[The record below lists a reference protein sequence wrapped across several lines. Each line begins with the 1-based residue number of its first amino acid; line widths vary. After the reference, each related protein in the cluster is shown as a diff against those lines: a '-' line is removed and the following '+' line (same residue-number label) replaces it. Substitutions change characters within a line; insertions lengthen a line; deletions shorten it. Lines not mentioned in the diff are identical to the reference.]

1 MHPDDEALAAIAL
14 GEAVEPDART
24 HVAGCARCQSFVAE
38 LAETLGIAREAATEE
53 LVAPPAAVW
62 QAISA
67 QVSDEPGAGGRGT
80 TIVATPPA
88 TMQSPDGSG
97 GGDELARRRRPRL
110 GWLAVAAAVG
120 VLAGVLGTQVLPQAF
135 APRPQVRAQAQLDTL
150 DTGTRGGAAELLS
163 SRGPALDLRVQVE
176 RLDAGDGYLEV
187 WLINSDL
194 KRMVSIG
201 VLPGEATEQDFRV
214 TRRLIDAGYVI
225 VDISREQFDDRPEH
239 SGDSLLRGSLA

>member
-24 HVAGCARCQSFVAE
+24 HVAGCARCQSVVAE

-53 LVAPPAAVW
+53 LVAPPASVW
-62 QAISA
+62 HAISA
-67 QVSDEPGAGGRGT
+67 QVSAGPGSGAGGVT
-80 TIVATPPA
+80 VVATPPA
-88 TMQSPDGSG
+88 DVHPPDGSG
-97 GGDELARRRRPRL
+97 GDELAQRRRPRL

-120 VLAGVLGTQVLPQAF
+120 VLAGVLGTQVLPRAF
-135 APRPQVRAQAQLDTL
+135 GPRPQVIAQAQLDTL

-163 SRGPALDLRVQVE
+163 SRGPALDLRVQVDQ
-176 RLDAGDGYLEV
+176 LDPGDGYLEV

>member
-1 MHPDDEALAAIAL
+1 MAAGEENPKADERTVIDIRGLSLTFETNDGPVQALSDIE
-14 GEAVEPDART
+14 G
-24 HVAGCARCQSFVAE
+24 G
-38 LAETLGIAREAATEE
+38 AT
-53 LVAPPAAVW
+53 
-62 QAISA
+62 
-67 QVSDEPGAGGRGT
+67 
-80 TIVATPPA
+80 
-88 TMQSPDGSG
+88 
-97 GGDELARRRRPRL
+97 
-110 GWLAVAAAVG
+110 
-120 VLAGVLGTQVLPQAF
+120 LAGVLGTQVLPQAF
-135 APRPQVRAQAQLDTL
+135 APRPQVLAQAQLDTL